1 MSSKSVFDLS
11 LYCLHEA
18 VPFARSTFSFM
29 IIYNNGCRY
38 SVSSATNFPII
49 ILSVETG
56 QRNCMSPTLSNNI
69 PAILGGNPEF
79 PKGPPDWPLPDEE
92 ILQCLTEAFHDG
104 SWGKYQ
110 GINCDALKSAIA
122 EYQNCEHVNLCSSG
136 TSAIELA
143 LRGVQVQKGD
153 EVILAGYDFDGNYR
167 NIIYLGGRPVL
178 VDLCPDNWNMDFA
191 ELKKAANKQT
201 KAIIVSHLHGGVV
214 PMKELMSFSKEKG
227 IPVIEDACQMPG
239 AVIQGE
245 KAGSWG
251 DIGVISFGGSKTL
264 TAGRGGALF
273 TNNNEIAQRINL
285 IQNRGN
291 EAYPLSELQAAV
303 LIPQLKKLDHQ
314 NRIRSENVQFLEKE
328 LSQFSGLTLF
338 RNIQANQSNENS
350 SPGYYKVG
358 FQYDPD
364 EFSRLDRNSF
374 CKAVQAEGIAIFP
387 GFRSFHCIHSSRRFQ
402 KTGPLEQATLA
413 DHNCAVLH
421 HPVLL
426 KTEIEINKIVQAISK
441 IKKHAAEISQSL
453 SKPE

>member
-1 MSSKSVFDLS
+1 
-11 LYCLHEA
+11 
-18 VPFARSTFSFM
+18 M
-29 IIYNNGCRY
+29 IIYNIESRY
-38 SVSSATNFPII
+38 SVSSATNYPII

-79 PKGPPDWPLPDEE
+79 PEGPPDWPLPDEE
-92 ILQCLTEAFHDG
+92 ILQSLTEAFHDG

-110 GINCDALKSAIA
+110 GINCDTLKSAIA
-122 EYQNCEHVNLCSSG
+122 EYQNCEHVTLCSSG

-143 LRGVQVQKGD
+143 LRGIQIQKDD

-167 NIIYLGGRPVL
+167 NIIYLEGRPVL
-178 VDLCPDNWNMDFA
+178 VDLCPDTWNMDIA
-191 ELKKAANKQT
+191 ELKKAVNKQT
-201 KAIIVSHLHGGVV
+201 KAIIVSHLHGGFV
-214 PMKELMSFSKEKG
+214 PIKELMSLSKEKR

-239 AVIQGE
+239 AIVQGK

-273 TNNNEIAQRINL
+273 PNNSEIAQRIHL

-303 LIPQLKKLDHQ
+303 IIPQLKILDQQ
-314 NRIRSENVQFLEKE
+314 NQIRSENVQVLKKE
-328 LSQFSGLTLF
+328 LSYFSGLNLF
-338 RNIQANQSNENS
+338 RNVQTDQRDEKS

-364 EFSRLDRNSF
+364 EFSGLDRNSF
-374 CKAVQAEGIAIFP
+374 CKAIQTEGVAMYP
-387 GFRSFHCIHSSRRFQ
+387 GFRSFHCIHSSRRFL
-402 KTGPLEQATLA
+402 KTGSLEQATLA
-413 DHNCAVLH
+413 DKNCVVLH
-421 HPVLL
+421 HPILL
-426 KTEIEINKIVQAISK
+426 KTETEIKKIVQAISK
-441 IKKHAAEISQSL
+441 IKNHAAEINLLLNKS
-453 SKPE
+453 E